1 MGSIAALLTSLCWS
15 WTSVFFST
23 AGKIIGSKVVNR
35 TRLIFAVVL
44 LSITHLIVF
53 KSPVLL
59 NAEVYRWF
67 WLGIS
72 AIVGLVLGDAMLFQ
86 ALVLVGPRI
95 AMLVMSIVPAI
106 SAILAWIFLREFLG
120 LFQIVGMSI
129 TIMGIMLVVLDRKNG
144 KNSVQS
150 ESDNRNHRLGLLLS
164 LGGALGQAGG
174 LILAK
179 KGLDG
184 DFSSLSG
191 VLIRMII
198 AMFSIWILALLSG
211 EVKSSIRQLMT
222 HPLSLKYIAVGA
234 ITGPFIGVWLSL
246 YAVQTTKVGIAST
259 LMALTPIFH
268 LPISRYYLH
277 EEINLRA
284 ITGTVLAIAGVA
296 IIFLFPS

>member
-35 TRLIFAVVL
+35 TRLIFAVVFL
-44 LSITHLIVF
+44 GITHAVVF
-53 KSPVLL
+53 KTPIPL
-59 NAEVYRWF
+59 NAEGYRWF
-67 WLGIS
+67 WLGLS
-72 AIVGLVLGDAMLFQ
+72 GLVGLVLGDAMLFQ
-86 ALVLVGPRI
+86 AFVLVGPRI

-106 SAILAWIFLREFLG
+106 SALLAWIFLREILG
-120 LFQIVGMSI
+120 VVQIAGMSI
-129 TIMGIMLVVLDRKNG
+129 TILGIMLVVLDRKNG
-144 KNSVQS
+144 KASAQ
-150 ESDNRNHRLGLLLS
+150 SDNEKHNHILGLLLS
-164 LGGALGQAGG
+164 FGGALGQAGG

-191 VLIRMII
+191 VLMRMIV
-198 AMFSIWILALLSG
+198 AMVSIWILAFLSG
-211 EVKSSIRQLMT
+211 EVKKSVHQLKTFPQSI
-222 HPLSLKYIAVGA
+222 KYIFLGA
-234 ITGPFIGVWLSL
+234 FSGPFIGVWLSL

-268 LPISRYYLH
+268 LPIARYYLH

-284 ITGTVLAIAGVA
+284 IIGTILAIAGVA
-296 IIFLFPS
+296 TIFLFPA